1 MNMHK
6 SNMESQL
13 IDAAGHIMR
22 QRRSIRAFLPTPVDP
37 QEIHRILNLA
47 RHAPSGT
54 NIQPWNV
61 YVATGKTQQALVL
74 KLRAAFDDPAASEKY
89 QEEYPYYPEDWV
101 SPYVERRRKVGWDLY
116 TLLGIAKTDKA
127 RMFAQHRRN
136 VECFGAPASLFFTID
151 RRLAQGSWLDY
162 GMFIQNVALSVTA
175 HGLAS
180 CVQAAFNP
188 YHLVIREVLGWPDSE
203 MLVCGMSL
211 GHADPDAVENSL
223 VVEREPVESFA
234 RFFD

>member
-1 MNMHK
+1 MH
-6 SNMESQL
+6 QQ
-13 IDAAGHIMR
+13 IDATRSLM
-22 QRRSIRAFLPTPVDP
+22 QKRRSTRAFLPTPVDP
-37 QEIHRILNLA
+37 ATIHQILQMA

-61 YVATGKTQQALVL
+61 YVATGDAQARLVANL
-74 KLRAAFDDPAASEKY
+74 AEAFNHPEASSKFT
-89 QEEYPYYPEDWV
+89 EEYPYYPAQWR
-101 SPYVERRRKVGWDLY
+101 SPYVERRRKLGWDLY
-116 TLLGIAKTDKA
+116 ALLGIDKRDKA
-127 RMFAQHRRN
+127 AMFAQHRRN

-151 RRLAQGSWLDY
+151 RHLTQGSWLDY
-162 GMFIQNVALSVTA
+162 GMFIQNVALAVTA

-188 YHLVIREVLGWPDSE
+188 YHAVIREVLPWPDTQ

-211 GHADPDAVENSL
+211 GHADPLAIENSL
-223 VVEREPVESFA
+223 SVEREPVESFT

>member
-1 MNMHK
+1 MNY
-6 SNMESQL
+6 L
-13 IDAAGHIMR
+13 ITENDLTEAARFLMR
-22 QRRSIRAFLPTPVDP
+22 QRRSSRAFLPT
-37 QEIHRILNLA
+37 QIALEKIQQILNMA

-54 NIQPWNV
+54 NIQPWKV
-61 YVATGKTQQALVL
+61 YVATGKTQETLIRNL
-74 KLRAAFDDPAASEKY
+74 CAAFDDPESEQKY
-89 QEEYPYYPEDWV
+89 QDEYSYYPEEWI

-162 GMFIQNVALSVTA
+162 GMFLQSVALAVTA

-180 CVQAAFNP
+180 CLQAAFNP
-188 YHLVIREVLGWPDSE
+188 FHSVIREIFAWPDSE

-211 GHADPDAVENSL
+211 GYADPDAVENSL
-223 VVEREPVESFA
+223 VVKREPVESFA
-234 RFFD
+234 KFFD

>member
-1 MNMHK
+1 MRD
-6 SNMESQL
+6 SIAATAQ
-13 IDAAGHIMR
+13 IDAASRLMQ
-22 QRRSIRAFLPTPVDP
+22 QRRSTRAFLPVPVEP
-37 QEIHRILNLA
+37 EIVHRILDIA

-54 NIQPWNV
+54 NIQPWKV
-61 YVATGKTQQALVL
+61 YVATGKTQDLL
-74 KLRAAFDDPAASEKY
+74 IRELRAAFDDPDAAEKY
-89 QEEYPYYPEDWV
+89 QEEYSYYPKEWI

-116 TLLGIAKTDKA
+116 ALLGIEKSDKA

-136 VECFGAPASLFFTID
+136 VECFGAPASMFFTID

-162 GMFIQNVALSVTA
+162 GMFIQNVTLAVTA

-188 YHLVIREVLGWPDSE
+188 YHRVIRNVLEWPDQE

-223 VVEREPVESFA
+223 VVEREPVESFV

>member
-1 MNMHK
+1 MNNLK
-6 SNMESQL
+6 TGNDL
-13 IDAAGHIMR
+13 IDAASHIMR
-22 QRRSIRAFLPTPVDP
+22 QRRSIRAFLPRPVER
-37 QEIHRILNLA
+37 QEIHQILDLA

-54 NIQPWNV
+54 NIQPWKV
-61 YVATGKTQQALVL
+61 YVATGETQQALVL
-74 KLRAAFDDPAASEKY
+74 KLRAAFDDPASSEKY
-89 QEEYPYYPEDWV
+89 QQEYPYYPEEWI

-116 TLLGIAKTDKA
+116 ALLGIAKTDKT

-162 GMFIQNVALSVTA
+162 GMFIQNVALAVTA
-175 HGLAS
+175 HGLSS

-188 YHLVIREVLGWPDSE
+188 FHRVIREVLPWPDSE

-211 GHADPDAVENSL
+211 GHADSDAVENSL

-234 RFFD
+234 QFFD